1 MAGGAAGKNKGAK
14 GKNFKGFGIGRD
26 GEKKEERMPHERKS
40 YIHSPIITQT
50 HNLLSH
56 LYTYKLFIFNIVAG
70 KTDKDIKDPDTD
82 I

>member
-40 YIHSPIITQT
+40 YIHPPIITQT
-50 HNLLSH
+50 HNLYL
-56 LYTYKLFIFNIVAG
+56 T
-70 KTDKDIKDPDTD
+70 
-82 I
+82 

>member
-1 MAGGAAGKNKGAK
+1 LKNDNAPGGKKMAGGAAGKNKGAK

-26 GEKKEERMPHERKS
+26 GEKKEERMPHE
-40 YIHSPIITQT
+40 
-50 HNLLSH
+50 L
-56 LYTYKLFIFNIVAG
+56 AG